1 MEETEWEKDETP
13 YLIFRCNKCK
23 RYLYVK
29 TIQKSKKC
37 LQCGHIHKVSNISK
51 SGEIVNGMTNAINTV
66 KEKQNELAQK
76 EMGNGPEFR
85 GSQDFKIVR
94 KQKGKRFQTNDMG
107 GESELTDKFKRML
120 IEISGMYKEFP
131 DYIIEMMAKNYGIPN
146 SELKLL
152 IKYFLKKGFLIRLEN
167 YLYTINNKI
176 S

>member
-37 LQCGHIHKVSNISK
+37 LQCGHIHKVSTISI

-66 KEKQNELAQK
+66 KEKQNELAVK
-76 EMGNGPEFR
+76 ESGNNLEFR
-85 GSQDFKIVR
+85 GWQDFRVVK
-94 KQKGKRFQTNDMG
+94 KQKDIKFHNNEIDS
-107 GESELTDKFKRML
+107 ENELTEKFKRML
-120 IEISGMYKEFP
+120 IELSKTYKEFP
-131 DYIIEMMAKNYGIPN
+131 DYVIEVMAEDYNIPN
-146 SELKLL
+146 SE
-152 IKYFLKKGFLIRLEN
+152 IKVLTRYFLKEGFLIQLDN
-167 YLYTINNKI
+167 YLYSICINN